1 MAFTLEASSVKLLVD
16 KDHFSFTRHSK
27 KLPAWTNNA
36 PEMWR
41 KLWIS
46 ITPWLLAA
54 LAWLWG
60 ACWPSNI
67 VFVQLNKTQTALS
80 ALVWGWHQCVVAV
93 VRREAG
99 ASICCPSP
107 LPPLLLLCCSHP
119 SRTEEGGHP
128 SSPPSPTGQLNFLS
142 LLTFSADRSQRQA
155 FWKSEL
161 KNNLVPSD
169 KSEAARPS

>member
-16 KDHFSFTRHSK
+16 IDHCSFTRHSK

-54 LAWLWG
+54 LAWLYG

-107 LPPLLLLCCSHP
+107 LLFKDGLCSLAKCLQAALWWEAGTRCTTLTINLLKYPHICFLLLLCM
-119 SRTEEGGHP
+119 
-128 SSPPSPTGQLNFLS
+128 
-142 LLTFSADRSQRQA
+142 LTRLGICDR
-155 FWKSEL
+155 
-161 KNNLVPSD
+161 
-169 KSEAARPS
+169 